1 MSPRT
6 AGIIVA
12 STRAAAG
19 AYEDECAPLIS
30 EWLAGHG
37 LTAGVPQIVADGEP
51 VRRAL
56 RKMLD
61 AAPRVIVTSG
71 GTGLAAD
78 DRTPE
83 ITAVVLERELPGV
96 MEAIRAYG
104 RTKTPLAALSRG
116 VAGTA
121 GSTFVVNLPGSPG
134 GVRDGLAALD
144 PLIGHICAQLEGNT
158 DAGHAGPGDTGRTR
172 RMEGQP

>member
-1 MSPRT
+1 MSART
-6 AGIIVA
+6 AGIIIA

-19 AYEDECAPLIS
+19 AYEDECAPLIA

-37 LTAGVPQIVADGEP
+37 MAAGVPQIVADGEP

-56 RKMLD
+56 GKML
-61 AAPRVIVTSG
+61 ASGPRVIVTSG

-96 MEAIRAYG
+96 MEAIRDYG

-158 DAGHAGPGDTGRTR
+158 DAGHAGQGDTGTTQQAK
-172 RMEGQP
+172 GQ